1 MLAMDCLRKCDG
13 KAEPFILLSHVSHKL
28 HSVTDS
34 PFSCLFENAVL
45 GDWYEVLS
53 SVLVHQ
59 CSDK

>member
-34 PFSCLFENAVL
+34 PFSCCLCTVSL
-45 GDWYEVLS
+45 GNLKGAY
-53 SVLVHQ
+53 
-59 CSDK
+59 K